1 VIAESRLSVR
11 RSAPLG
17 LTLGLVWLT
26 GVFTSS
32 VLVARF
38 STEDYASWHDA
49 LTRSAFAFFG
59 WGWFLTFAI
68 VVGVNIAGCGLL
80 QWSRPRSQ
88 WLPWALPLIA
98 VVLTVLLDAAT
109 RLLDNTQWVTAEGA
123 AEAART
129 ANVASLASLVI
140 IAATAWFI
148 GSTLRRRDRHFQ
160 DPEPRLV
167 RLTIV
172 ERDAPERSTSTAHN
186 CSCSRATPPERRRC
200 RLMFYAKCTQ
210 CTDTS

>member
-1 VIAESRLSVR
+1 
-11 RSAPLG
+11 
-17 LTLGLVWLT
+17 LGLVWLT

-68 VVGVNIAGCGLL
+68 VVGVSLAGCGLL
-80 QWSRPRSQ
+80 QWSRPRSR

-98 VVLTVLLDAAT
+98 VMLTVLLDAAT

-140 IAATAWFI
+140 IAAPAWII
-148 GSTLRRRDRHFQ
+148 GSTLRRRDRHSQ

-167 RLTIV
+167 R
-172 ERDAPERSTSTAHN
+172 
-186 CSCSRATPPERRRC
+186 
-200 RLMFYAKCTQ
+200 
-210 CTDTS
+210 

>member
-1 VIAESRLSVR
+1 M
-11 RSAPLG
+11 
-17 LTLGLVWLT
+17 
-26 GVFTSS
+26 FTSS
-32 VLVARF
+32 VLVARL
-38 STEDYASWHDA
+38 STEDHASWRDA

-68 VVGVNIAGCGLL
+68 VVGVSIAGCGLL
-80 QWSRPRSQ
+80 QWSRPRSH
-88 WLPWALPLIA
+88 WLPWVLPLIA

-148 GSTLRRRDRHFQ
+148 GSTLRRRDRHSQ

-167 RLTIV
+167 R
-172 ERDAPERSTSTAHN
+172 
-186 CSCSRATPPERRRC
+186 
-200 RLMFYAKCTQ
+200 
-210 CTDTS
+210 